1 MGNIYTNLPKIVL
14 DNYVNV
20 NLHLHIAGGCNQ
32 VAHHEQ
38 QSKREERKQN
48 FMAMAG
54 LIGTFGAGA
63 FAGSKREKLTLS
75 MGADELRQVDLLVER
90 GLYASREAFLQT
102 AARNLLH
109 EHGTDLPQ
117 STTGQL
123 TAAGIVM
130 HNRKSLEKLLAAGR
144 QVELNV
150 TGILRFADDVTP
162 ELACAVVKSLKVCG
176 AFQASP
182 EVKATLKDRMR

>member
-1 MGNIYTNLPKIVL
+1 M
-14 DNYVNV
+14 
-20 NLHLHIAGGCNQ
+20 
-32 VAHHEQ
+32 AHDEQ
-38 QSKREERKQN
+38 QNKREERKQN

-75 MGADELRQVDLLVER
+75 MSADELRQVDLLVER

-109 EHGTDLPQ
+109 EHGMDLPQ
-117 STTGQL
+117 STAGHL

-150 TGILRFADDVTP
+150 TGILRFAADVTP

-182 EVKATLKDRMR
+182 EVKAALKDRMR